1 MQRSIR
7 WDQETA
13 WLQAGLVGSGAFL
26 NVRTPDDGFNLMTIG
41 WGQVGIVWSRPTFT
55 VFVRPNRYTFGFMQT
70 ASDFTVSV
78 PRVGELAD
86 ALTLCGTKSGR
97 DVNKVTESNLHL
109 VDAQSVHTPVIAE
122 CGLHYEC
129 RILARLPLDQENMV
143 SEDVL
148 QKYETKNPHQI
159 VLGEIVAAYVFS
171 PPS

>member
-13 WLQAGLVGSGAFL
+13 WLQAGLAGNGAFL
-26 NVRTPDDGFNLMTIG
+26 NVRTPDDKFNVMTIG

-55 VFVRPNRYTFGFMQT
+55 VFVRPNRYTFGFIQT

-78 PRVGELAD
+78 PRPDELSD

-97 DVNKVTESNLHL
+97 DIDKVFESNLHL
-109 VDAQSVHTPVIAE
+109 ADAQSVHTSVIAE

-129 RILARLPLDQENMV
+129 RILARLPLDPENMV
-143 SEDVL
+143 SKDAL

-159 VLGEIVAAYVFS
+159 VLGEIVTAYVSS
-171 PPS
+171 PSS